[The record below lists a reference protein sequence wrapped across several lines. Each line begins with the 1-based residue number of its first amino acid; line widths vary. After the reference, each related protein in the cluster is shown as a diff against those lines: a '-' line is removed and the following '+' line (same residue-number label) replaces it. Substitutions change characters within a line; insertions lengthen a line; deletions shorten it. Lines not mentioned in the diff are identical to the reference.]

1 MFRTREFEQME
12 IEYFVENDVEKSME
26 YFEMRKELSMK
37 FWQEQIQL
45 KSENLRFR
53 EHEKD
58 ELSFYSV
65 GTFDVEYLYPW
76 GWGEL
81 QGIANRT
88 DYDLTQHQNVSGQDL
103 QYQDPQTGMRYV
115 PYVIE
120 PSFGLSRTVMAVMID
135 CYDEETLEDGSS
147 RVVIRFPKQLAPVKF
162 AILPLVKKDQKQVE
176 TAEKIFRDLS
186 KSFKCEYDDGGA
198 IGKRYRR
205 QDEI

>member
-1 MFRTREFEQME
+1 ME